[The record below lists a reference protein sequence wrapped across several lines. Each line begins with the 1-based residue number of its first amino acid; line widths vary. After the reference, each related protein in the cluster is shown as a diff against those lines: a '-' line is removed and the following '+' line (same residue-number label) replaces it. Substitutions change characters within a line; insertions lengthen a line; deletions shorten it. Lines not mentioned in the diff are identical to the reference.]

1 MSEWTGRPGPG
12 AAEEDYLDGNALA
25 GPLSEVF
32 AIDVTAALGTCGH
45 CGAVR
50 AVAQAHLYVN
60 APAKIL
66 RCPSCGG
73 VLLRLDER
81 GGRLI
86 LDLSGFTQ
94 LTIEVL

>member
-1 MSEWTGRPGPG
+1 MS
-12 AAEEDYLDGNALA
+12 DYLDGNALA

-32 AIDVTAALGTCGH
+32 SIDITAALGTCGG

-50 AVAQAHLYVN
+50 ALAQAHLYVD

-66 RCPSCGG
+66 RCPSCGW

-81 GGRLI
+81 AGRLI
-86 LDLSGFTQ
+86 LDLSGFAH
-94 LTIEVL
+94 LTIQVG

>member
-1 MSEWTGRPGPG
+1 V
-12 AAEEDYLDGNALA
+12 D
-25 GPLSEVF
+25 
-32 AIDVTAALGTCGH
+32 
-45 CGAVR
+45 
-50 AVAQAHLYVN
+50 

-86 LDLSGFTQ
+86 LDLSGFAH
-94 LTIEVL
+94 LTIQVG

>member
-1 MSEWTGRPGPG
+1 MSEWTGK
-12 AAEEDYLDGNALA
+12 AHAETREDYLDGNALA

-32 AIDVTAALGTCGH
+32 SIDITAALGKCGA

-50 AVAQAHLYVN
+50 AVAQAHLYVD

-86 LDLSGFTQ
+86 LDLSGFAH
-94 LTIEVL
+94 LTIEVG

>member
-1 MSEWTGRPGPG
+1 MS
-12 AAEEDYLDGNALA
+12 DYLDGNALA

-32 AIDVTAALGTCGH
+32 SIDITAALGTCGG

-50 AVAQAHLYVN
+50 ALAQAHLYVD

-86 LDLSGFTQ
+86 LDLSGFAH
-94 LTIEVL
+94 LTIQVG